1 MILRMDDRGE
11 ARTTW
16 EDLAR
21 ALGGSFAARARGV
34 VSPELI
40 LLTEAG
46 DPFGR
51 LAAGEAGKTHLQ
63 AGDLTAWIEPRPG
76 SAYKMTTGAE
86 ETLAAETPDSAV
98 ALILRSGDRTYEASI
113 SLLRNSATAR
123 ASDGRETARVSGGL
137 TNRRYRAVFDPHD
150 PASLPVA
157 IFLLHRTFALRSR
170 AYRAR
175 S

>member
-11 ARTTW
+11 TRTTW
-16 EDLAR
+16 GDLAR
-21 ALGGSFAARARGV
+21 TLGGSFAARARGV

-40 LLTEAG
+40 LLTGAG

-51 LAAGEAGKTHLQ
+51 LAAGEADRTHLQ

-76 SAYKMTTGAE
+76 AAYGMTTGDE
-86 ETLAAETPDSAV
+86 ETLAVQTADSPV
-98 ALILRSGDRTYEASI
+98 TLTLRSGARAYEARI

-123 ASDGRETARVSGGL
+123 SSDGREAARVSGGL
-137 TNRRYRAVFDPHD
+137 TNRRYRAVFDPQD

-157 IFLLHRTFALRSR
+157 VFLLHRTFSLRSR
-170 AYRAR
+170 AYRAG

>member
-1 MILRMDDRGE
+1 MILGMDDRGE

-21 ALGGSFAARARGV
+21 TLGGSFAARTRGV

-46 DPFGR
+46 EPFGH
-51 LAAGEAGKTHLQ
+51 LAAGEAGRTHLR
-63 AGDLTAWIEPRPG
+63 AGGLAAWIEPRPG
-76 SAYKMTTGAE
+76 PAYGMTTGTE
-86 ETLAAETPDSAV
+86 ETLTAETTGSPVSLTLWA
-98 ALILRSGDRTYEASI
+98 GDHAYEARV

-123 ASDGRETARVSGGL
+123 SSDGREAARVSGGL
-137 TNRRYRAVFDPHD
+137 TNRRYRAVFDPQD

-157 IFLLHRTFALRSR
+157 VFLLHRTFALRSR
-170 AYRAR
+170 AYRAG

>member
-1 MILRMDDRGE
+1 MIWCVDHSVERATSWDE
-11 ARTTW
+11 
-16 EDLAR
+16 LAR

-40 LLTEAG
+40 LLTGAG

-63 AGDLTAWIEPRPG
+63 AGGLTAWIEPGPG
-76 SAYKMTTGAE
+76 PAYGMTTGDE
-86 ETLAAETPDSAV
+86 ETLAAETTGSAV
-98 ALILRSGDRTYEASI
+98 ALTLRSGDRGYEASI

-123 ASDGRETARVSGGL
+123 ASDGREAARVSGGL
-137 TNRRYRAVFDPHD
+137 TNRRYRAVFDPQD

-157 IFLLHRTFALRSR
+157 VFLLHHTFALRR
-170 AYRAR
+170 GAYRAG

>member
-1 MILRMDDRGE
+1 MIWCVDHSVERAASWNELG
-11 ARTTW
+11 
-16 EDLAR
+16 R

-40 LLTEAG
+40 LLTGAG

-51 LAAGEAGKTHLQ
+51 LAAGEAGRTHLQ
-63 AGDLTAWIEPRPG
+63 AGGLTAWIEPRPG
-76 SAYKMTTGAE
+76 AAYGMATGDE
-86 ETLAAETPDSAV
+86 ETLTAETTDSPV
-98 ALILRSGDRTYEASI
+98 TLTLRSGDRAYEARI

-123 ASDGRETARVSGGL
+123 SSDGREAARVSGGL
-137 TNRRYRAVFDPHD
+137 TNRRYRAVFDPQD

-157 IFLLHRTFALRSR
+157 VFLLHRTFSLRSR
-170 AYRAR
+170 AYRAG

>member
-1 MILRMDDRGE
+1 MILGMDDRGK

-21 ALGGSFAARARGV
+21 TLGGSFAARARGV
-34 VSPELI
+34 VSPELV
-40 LLTEAG
+40 LLTAAG

-51 LAAGEAGKTHLQ
+51 LAAGEAGRTHLQ
-63 AGDLTAWIEPRPG
+63 AGGVTAWIEPRPG
-76 SAYKMTTGAE
+76 AAYGMTTGDE
-86 ETLAAETPDSAV
+86 ETLAVETTDSPV
-98 ALILRSGDRTYEASI
+98 TLTLRSGDHTYEARI

-123 ASDGRETARVSGGL
+123 SSDGGEAARVSGGL
-137 TNRRYRAVFDPHD
+137 TNRRYRAVFDPRD

-157 IFLLHRTFALRSR
+157 VFLLHRTFSLRSR
-170 AYRAR
+170 AYRAG